1 VGVAGLLLLLAAEPA
16 LTRAVAGAE
25 VDFAAG
31 TISARGGGAAD
42 WRMPSADVA
51 RPGAERRARAAA
63 LAKIRAALEALGVD
77 KPSDAALARAKPV
90 TVDYQS
96 NGGVLLTLALRFA
109 DLGETKTEP
118 VPVSVAAMTP
128 ELLPR
133 FASGDR
139 TVTPAFATY
148 RTGAAPAGAVAARRD
163 RHGKLLVEA
172 AALDK
177 LADVPLVIYVQKISR
192 P

>member
-1 VGVAGLLLLLAAEPA
+1 LIVAAEPA

-42 WRMPSADVA
+42 WRMPSPDVA

-63 LAKIRAALEALGVD
+63 LAKIRAALEALGVE
-77 KPSDAALARAKPV
+77 KPSDATLARAKPV
-90 TVDYQS
+90 NVDYQS

-109 DLGETKTEP
+109 DLNETKAEP
-118 VPVSVAAMTP
+118 VAVSVAAMTP
-128 ELLPR
+128 ELIPKMV
-133 FASGDR
+133 SGDR

-148 RTGAAPAGAVAARRD
+148 RAGAAPAGAIAARRD
-163 RHGKLLVEA
+163 RHGKLLVDA

-177 LADVPLVIYVQKISR
+177 LADAPVVIYVQKITR